1 MSLVHSQCPLWPVK
15 CKRDFFGHPIYYL
28 FSVLTL
34 LTLSLFI
41 DALRVIKKIQKN
53 PSQAPRIKRRHFANI
68 GLKEVFLE
76 STPTTLIFI
85 GMIILGYR
93 NNSTYAE
100 GLNYIQI
107 GNWDLKFSPDHV
119 IPEIMFFLTLASSML
134 SSAFGVAR

>member
-1 MSLVHSQCPLWPVK
+1 MQKS
-15 CKRDFFGHPIYYL
+15 FFLGHPVYYIF
-28 FSVLTL
+28 FSFNSFNPS
-34 LTLSLFI
+34 LSLFI
-41 DALRVIKKIQKN
+41 DALRVIKKIQKK
-53 PSQAPRIKRRHFANI
+53 PLQAPKIKRRHFANI

-107 GNWDLKFSPDHV
+107 GNWDFKFSPDHV
-119 IPEIMFFLTLASSML
+119 IPEIIFFLTLASSML

>member
-1 MSLVHSQCPLWPVK
+1 M
-15 CKRDFFGHPIYYL
+15 G
-28 FSVLTL
+28 LTL
-34 LTLSLFI
+34 STLGLVLPFFSINSFDPSLSLFI

-53 PSQAPRIKRRHFANI
+53 PLQAPKIKRRHFANI